1 MRVAT
6 YPMENTSLRH
16 RALQLLAIFGAWT
29 TVSLIS
35 LTRHYMEESGNGD
48 TRPFWTVFLIWL
60 TCYYSW
66 ALLTPPLFQVA
77 KRWPIMRR
85 RWAANLAIH
94 IPISFAFTAV
104 SILISHF
111 LYCLLVHKPA
121 ADVDDYIRSLH
132 FTAFLKHF
140 PLYWTSVAAAN
151 GLSYFRELRE
161 KERLAAQLE
170 LERSQ
175 LETSLRQAQLD
186 ALRMQLNPHFLFNT
200 LQTISVLMMDDT
212 ASANRMLVRLSD
224 LLRSTL
230 RSSVSSLSQ
239 LSDELAFLRA
249 YLEIEQ
255 IRFADRLQ
263 VKWDIEPRT
272 ERALA
277 PTLLLQPLVENSIR
291 HGIARMA
298 TPGTI
303 TISSRVIEGVLHLS
317 VADTGPGL
325 TEEEVEGKGIGH
337 GIGLSNTR
345 KRLKQL
351 YPQHDMEVI
360 AGPTG
365 GFEVRITVPLVIA
378 RAENSEELV
387 AR

>member
-1 MRVAT
+1 
-6 YPMENTSLRH
+6 MEKTSFRH
-16 RALQLLAIFGAWT
+16 KALQVIAIFGAWT

-48 TRPFWTVFLIWL
+48 TRPFWTVFAIWL

-66 ALLTPPLFQVA
+66 ALLTPLLFRVA
-77 KRWPIMRR
+77 KRWPVMRS
-85 RWAANLAIH
+85 RWAANLVIH

-104 SILISHF
+104 SILLSHF
-111 LYCLLVHKPA
+111 FYCLLVHKPA
-121 ADVDDYIRSLH
+121 ADVDDYLRSLH

-140 PLYWTSVAAAN
+140 PLYWSTIAAAN
-151 GLSYFRELRE
+151 GLSYFRALRE

-186 ALRMQLNPHFLFNT
+186 TLRMQLNPHFLFNT

-230 RSSVSSLSQ
+230 RSSVSSLTQ
-239 LSDELAFLRA
+239 LRDELAFLRD

-263 VKWDIEPRT
+263 VKWNIEPET
-272 ERALA
+272 EQAMA

-303 TISSRVIEGVLHLS
+303 TISSRILDGILHLS

-325 TEEEVEGKGIGH
+325 TQEQSRGIGH

-360 AGPTG
+360 AGPSG
-365 GFEVRITVPLVIA
+365 GFEVRLTVPLVMA
-378 RAENSEELV
+378 RAESSEELI

>member
-1 MRVAT
+1 MGKST
-6 YPMENTSLRH
+6 IH
-16 RALQLLAIFGAWT
+16 RKTGQFLAILAAWT
-29 TVSLIS
+29 IVALIS

-48 TRPFWTVFLIWL
+48 SRPFWKVFLIWL

-66 ALLTPPLFQVA
+66 ALLTPALFWVA
-77 KRWPIMRR
+77 KRWPFTKTHWTRSLIVQ
-85 RWAANLAIH
+85 L
-94 IPISFAFTAV
+94 PVSFGFTAV
-104 SILISHF
+104 SILISRF
-111 LYCLLVHKPA
+111 LYCPLAQKPIA
-121 ADVDDYIRSLH
+121 ELDTYISSLH
-132 FTAFLKHF
+132 FSAFLKHF
-140 PLYWTSVAAAN
+140 PLYWSTIAAAN
-151 GLSYFRELRE
+151 AISYMRTLRE

-175 LETSLRQAQLD
+175 LESSLRQAQLD

-212 ASANRMLVRLSD
+212 ASANGMLVRLSD

-230 RSSVSSLSQ
+230 RSSVNAVTELR
-239 LSDELAFLRA
+239 DELNFLRA

-255 IRFADRLQ
+255 IRFADRLK
-263 VKWDIEPRT
+263 VLWVIDPET
-272 ERALA
+272 TRALI

-303 TISSRVIEGVLHLS
+303 TISSGIADAALLLS

-325 TEEEVEGKGIGH
+325 TQSPGEEIGH
-337 GIGLSNTR
+337 GIGLSNIR

-351 YPQHDMEVI
+351 YPQQHDMEI
-360 AGPTG
+360 ISGPAG
-365 GFEVRITVPLVIA
+365 GFEVRITIPLALA
-378 RAENSEELV
+378 RAESSEELV
-387 AR
+387 AQ

>member
-1 MRVAT
+1 MRIVS
-6 YPMENTSLRH
+6 YQMEKCTLR
-16 RALQLLAIFGAWT
+16 RKTGQFLAILGAWT
-29 TVSLIS
+29 IVALIS
-35 LTRHYMEESGNGD
+35 LTRHYMEESGSGD
-48 TRPFWTVFLIWL
+48 SRPFWKVFLIWL

-66 ALLTPPLFQVA
+66 ALLTPALFWVA
-77 KRWPIMRR
+77 KRWPFTKA
-85 RWAANLAIH
+85 RWTRSLVIQL
-94 IPISFAFTAV
+94 PVSFGFTAV
-104 SILISHF
+104 SILISRF
-111 LYCLLVHKPA
+111 LYCPLAQQPI
-121 ADVDDYIRSLH
+121 ADVNTYISSLH
-132 FTAFLKHF
+132 FSAFLKHF
-140 PLYWTSVAAAN
+140 PLYWSTIAAAN
-151 GLSYFRELRE
+151 ALSYMRALRE

-175 LETSLRQAQLD
+175 LESSLRQAQLD

-230 RSSVSSLSQ
+230 RSSVNAVTELR
-239 LSDELAFLRA
+239 DELDFLRA

-263 VKWDIEPRT
+263 VLWVIDPQT
-272 ERALA
+272 TRALI

-298 TPGTI
+298 TPGVI
-303 TISSRVIEGVLHLS
+303 TISSEIANEMLRLS

-325 TEEEVEGKGIGH
+325 TQSSGEEIGH
-337 GIGLSNTR
+337 GIGLSNIR

-351 YPQHDMEVI
+351 YPQQHDMEI
-360 AGPTG
+360 ISGPGG
-365 GFEVRITVPLVIA
+365 GFEVRIMIPLALA
-378 RAENSEELV
+378 RTESSEELI
-387 AR
+387 AQ

>member
-1 MRVAT
+1 MKVAAYT
-6 YPMENTSLRH
+6 MEQRTLSR
-16 RALQLLAIFGAWT
+16 RTGQLLGIFGVWT
-29 TVSLIS
+29 IVSLLS
-35 LTRHYMEESGNGD
+35 LTHHYMEESGAGD
-48 TRPFWTVFLIWL
+48 TRPIWKVFLIWL

-66 ALLTPPLFQVA
+66 ALLTPPLFSVA
-77 KRWPIMRR
+77 KRWPITRE
-85 RWAANLAIH
+85 RWARNVVIH
-94 IPISFAFTAV
+94 IPVSFAFTAV

-111 LYCLLVHKPA
+111 LYCLVVQKPA
-121 ADVDDYIRSLH
+121 ADPEDYIRSLR
-132 FTAFLKHF
+132 FTSFLKHF
-140 PLYWTSVAAAN
+140 PLYWTTLAVAN
-151 GLSYFRELRE
+151 GLSYFRALRK
-161 KERLAAQLE
+161 KERLASQLE

-230 RSSVSSLSQ
+230 RSSVSVLTTLQ
-239 LSDELAFLRA
+239 DEIAFLRA

-255 IRFADRLQ
+255 IRFADRLL
-263 VKWDIEPRT
+263 VEWRVAPDT
-272 ERALA
+272 GRALI

-291 HGIARMA
+291 HGIARLA

-303 TISSRVIEGVLHLS
+303 TITSRIVDDVLHLS

-325 TEEEVEGKGIGH
+325 TQGQGEEVGH

-351 YPQHDMEVI
+351 YPEHEMEVI
-360 AGPTG
+360 AGQSG
-365 GFEVRITVPLVIA
+365 GFEVRITLPLA
-378 RAENSEELV
+378 LQGTESTEELIL
-387 AR
+387 R